1 MKTEISKNAL
11 RGLHWSVGLVVLAE
25 SVLFAFGAAQK
36 RGFTHTG
43 SPDWFQVVLAGAE
56 IVAVL
61 LFLVSPAVVIGGYLL
76 LVIFAVAVLVHVL
89 HGWWDVGSLI
99 VYAMAVLVILSGKT
113 QKHQGS

>member
-1 MKTEISKNAL
+1 KLKSARMPC
-11 RGLHWSVGLVVLAE
+11 
-25 SVLFAFGAAQK
+25 GACTG
-36 RGFTHTG
+36 RWVWWCWRSRFYSPSERRRNGVSPTPGCRTGFR
-43 SPDWFQVVLAGAE
+43 WCVAGAE